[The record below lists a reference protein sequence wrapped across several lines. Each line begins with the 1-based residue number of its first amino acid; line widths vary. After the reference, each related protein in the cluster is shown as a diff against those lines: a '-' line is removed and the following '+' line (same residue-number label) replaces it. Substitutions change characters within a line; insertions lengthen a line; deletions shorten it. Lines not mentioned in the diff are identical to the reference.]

1 NLSMLQRA
9 LKRVIPGET
18 LDACLAKFEGHYQRH
33 YETRMLAKLGF
44 DSLPEALGADIVA
57 ATLDLLESVQVGY
70 HTFFLELARQ
80 FSPQWRSQPDQMFNT
95 TLQASDAAAQGAL
108 KAWRQQYH
116 HCLQALPET
125 AMAAVGDRLRA
136 TNPET
141 VLLRPEI
148 EAIWEPITV
157 EDDWQPF
164 YDLLK
169 RVQQPFLA

>member
-1 NLSMLQRA
+1 
-9 LKRVIPGET
+9 
-18 LDACLAKFEGHYQRH
+18 
-33 YETRMLAKLGF
+33 MLAKLGF